1 MDVGLGGETV
11 LTGTATL
18 RVASTPLIA
27 AEVGELLGVSLGD
40 GVGSCANRVTFF
52 ARTHGY
58 MRTRAP
64 MHARPRTEG
73 LTTARA
79 TGGQEWQSFATVRR
93 KVADVAMLRD
103 AIEWV
108 LRAAGALQSLTMMA
122 ALL

>member
-1 MDVGLGGETV
+1 M
-11 LTGTATL
+11 
-18 RVASTPLIA
+18 ASARAQI
-27 AEVGELLGVSLGD
+27 VSLSWHARTD
-40 GVGSCANRVTFF
+40 TCARAHGRTR
-52 ARTHGY
+52 ARTHARTDACALRR
-58 MRTRAP
+58 MRAQTY
-64 MHARPRTEG
+64 ARTRTEG